1 MGFLKLPLC
10 TATLTAHSN
19 VREPCVPGHE
29 TKAPFP
35 LGPDVQPDPGKSS
48 LGPTESIQQ
57 VSVGFLRD

>member
-10 TATLTAHSN
+10 TAMLTAHSN
-19 VREPCVPGHE
+19 VREQRVPGHE

-35 LGPDVQPDPGKSS
+35 LGPDAQPGPGKSG